1 MDKEKYISPEMEIIR
16 FECEDMVVTSLCT
29 ENETPIVGQAAN
41 SRGMFFDE
49 SDGMWHTYDE

>member
-29 ENETPIVGQAAN
+29 ENEAPIRN
-41 SRGMFFDE
+41 SKNSNGMFLSE
-49 SDGMWHTYDE
+49 SDGMWHTDDE